1 MKILRVFFILAF
13 AFVLPLTL
21 AGLSSLPS
29 ERTQNAVVNIPTVKT
44 VRNAE
49 SVSFVAHSESP
60 QTFSDFEPADSF
72 TDVILH
78 SEEFPSEN
86 FSDSQR
92 PQRYLKNSDS
102 WRFRQKRFEPPIYK
116 PSNQIAGYPSK
127 SLTNLNKSSPLRR

>member
-29 ERTQNAVVNIPTVKT
+29 ERTQNAVIKMPTVKT
-44 VRNAE
+44 VRKAE
-49 SVSFVAHSESP
+49 SVRFAAHSGSP

-86 FSDSQR
+86 FSTSRR
-92 PQRYLKNSDS
+92 PRHYLRNSDS
-102 WRFRQKRFEPPIYK
+102 WRFRQKSFVLNYK
-116 PSNQIAGYPSK
+116 SGNQTADYPSK
-127 SLTNLNKSSPLRR
+127 SLPNLNKSSPLRR